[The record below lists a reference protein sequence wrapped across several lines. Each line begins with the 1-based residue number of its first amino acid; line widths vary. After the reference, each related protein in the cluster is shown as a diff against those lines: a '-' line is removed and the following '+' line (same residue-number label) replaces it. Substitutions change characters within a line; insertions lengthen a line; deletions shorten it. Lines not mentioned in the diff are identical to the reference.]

1 MRIRIKFKAV
11 SKEEYIESL
20 VIDGK
25 KITWDTTQIEDGV
38 TTGIGVWI
46 DDAYANG
53 RMDEFRFA
61 GTVQTIC
68 VCDPVK
74 EEMRE
79 NVEVEEIAIIDD
91 EQFYEMSVHQMR
103 FFKKRLLKTST
114 REFELTEAEF
124 FELTDMIL
132 ANCHIQTFENALE
145 NNFSDAEYENV
156 VRELT
161 ETSAIKQYAEQF
173 YDAVTDYSGER
184 EICVID
190 DILKNVKAAYY
201 SVTNCDGIECVM
213 LLTAE
218 QAKQIQIGIEN
229 RISET
234 TQDKMYTDTTGNSIL
249 SCEINDIRLE
259 SKY

>member
-11 SKEEYIESL
+11 SKKEYVESL

-25 KITWDTTQIEDGV
+25 EITWDTTQIEDGV

-53 RMDEFRFA
+53 RIDEFRFA
-61 GTVQTIC
+61 GTVQKIC
-68 VCDPVK
+68 VCDPVND
-74 EEMRE
+74 EMRE
-79 NVEVEEIAIIDD
+79 NVEVEEISIIDD
-91 EQFYEMSVHQMR
+91 EQLYEMSVHQMR

-161 ETSAIKQYAEQF
+161 ETSAVKQYAEQF
-173 YDAVTDYSGER
+173 YDAVTEYSGER
-184 EICVID
+184 EIRVIS

-218 QAKQIQIGIEN
+218 QAEQIQRGIEN

-234 TQDKMYTDTTGNSIL
+234 MEDKTYVDITGKTIPV
-249 SCEINDIRLE
+249 CEINVIRLE